1 MLSIVFCN
9 VWHPCH
15 QKIYFSGHPQQIFK
29 ICLLNS
35 ENLTNIKQN
44 ASDEEYIDEE
54 DKLPKVAAF
63 QPLSSKFKMKE
74 EKRVKVEKTKKKKQ
88 TIAEMEA
95 KDFKDQKK
103 AELEAV
109 D

>member
-1 MLSIVFCN
+1 
-9 VWHPCH
+9 
-15 QKIYFSGHPQQIFK
+15 
-29 ICLLNS
+29 
-35 ENLTNIKQN
+35 
-44 ASDEEYIDEE
+44 
-54 DKLPKVAAF
+54 
-63 QPLSSKFKMKE
+63 MKE

>member
-1 MLSIVFCN
+1 M
-9 VWHPCH
+9 WHLFH
-15 QKIYFSGHPQQIFK
+15 QKIYFRGHPQQIFK

-44 ASDEEYIDEE
+44 ASDEEYSDEE

-95 KDFKDQKK
+95 TDFKDQKK

-109 D
+109 DYREL